1 MLLTEDWFFVSHFL
15 ERAVAA
21 RDAGYDVTVL
31 ANDNGHSA
39 AIRDAG
45 LGFEPVAFVRRRVNP
60 LAELAT
66 VRRIAALYRQ
76 IKPDLVH
83 HVALKPIL
91 YGTIAAQQAGIR
103 RIINAPVGMGFV
115 FTSQSVKSKVL
126 RPLVTAALRRL
137 LNPPGS
143 SVVFEN
149 PDDRDEFVRKGA
161 ARLPDSVLIRGAG
174 VNLAEFSPAAE
185 PPPPV
190 TVALVAR
197 MLWDKGIGEFVE
209 AARALQPTGARFR
222 LIGATDSHNP
232 AAIPETQLRAWA
244 EECVVE
250 WLGHRT
256 DVPALLREAHIA
268 CLPSYR
274 EGLPKSLLEAAA
286 SGLPIV
292 AADVPGCREAVRDGE
307 NGFLVPARDA
317 VALAGALKQL
327 IDDPELRRQFGAA
340 GRRRAETEFASEIVI
355 RETLALYA
363 RMLG

>member
-1 MLLTEDWFFVSHFL
+1 MLLTEDWFFLSHFL
-15 ERAVAA
+15 ERALAA
-21 RDAGYDVTVL
+21 RNGGYEVTVL
-31 ANDNGHSA
+31 ANDNGHA
-39 AIRDAG
+39 ETIRRAG

-60 LAELAT
+60 LAEMT
-66 VRRIAALYRQ
+66 TIRRIGALYRQ
-76 IKPDLVH
+76 IKPDIVH

-91 YGTIAAQQAGIR
+91 YGTIAAQRAGIR
-103 RIINAPVGMGFV
+103 RIVNAPVGMGFV
-115 FTSQSVKSKVL
+115 FTSDSAKSRIL
-126 RPLVTAALRRL
+126 RPLVTGALRRW

-161 ARLPDSVLIRGAG
+161 VRMADSVLIRGAG
-174 VNLAEFSPAAE
+174 VDLAAFAPAPE

-209 AARALQPTGARFR
+209 AARALRDTGARFR
-222 LIGATDSHNP
+222 LIGAADAHNP
-232 AAIPETQLRAWA
+232 AAIPESQLRAWA
-244 EECVVE
+244 DEGVIE
-250 WLGHRT
+250 WLGHRA
-256 DVPALLREAHIA
+256 DVPALLREVHVA

-286 SGLPIV
+286 AGLPIV
-292 AADVPGCREAVRDGE
+292 TTDAPGCREAVRDGE
-307 NGFLVPARDA
+307 NGLLVPARDA
-317 VALAGALKQL
+317 ATLATALKRL
-327 IDDPELRRQFGAA
+327 IDDPALRRQFGAA

-355 RETLALYA
+355 RETLALYG